1 MSIECSD
8 CGNKVHDT
16 NCRFYYKSKSYPSL
30 DVPYIKQDDTPY
42 TKQNQDVSVDEQEL
56 DESVLITAHRIVSQR
71 NVAYGEPTDTAE
83 RVASAFT
90 SLTKRYI
97 KPSDVALIQILF
109 KIVRS
114 EHGYKRD
121 NNVDLAGYTD
131 IRERCFLKQMNGE
144 K

>member
-1 MSIECSD
+1 MSEH
-8 CGNKVHDT
+8 K
-16 NCRFYYKSKSYPSL
+16 K
-30 DVPYIKQDDTPY
+30 
-42 TKQNQDVSVDEQEL
+42 
-56 DESVLITAHRIVSQR
+56 DESVLLSAHKIVNKR
-71 NVAYGEPTDTAE
+71 NEAYGEPTDTAE
-83 RVASAFT
+83 RVSSAFT

-131 IRERCFLKQMNGE
+131 IRERCFLKEMRE
-144 K
+144 DK

>member
-1 MSIECSD
+1 MGVQSMSE
-8 CGNKVHDT
+8 
-16 NCRFYYKSKSYPSL
+16 
-30 DVPYIKQDDTPY
+30 
-42 TKQNQDVSVDEQEL
+42 E
-56 DESVLITAHRIVSQR
+56 ESVLLTAHRIVSQR
-71 NVAYGEPTDTAE
+71 NEAYGEPTDTAE

-131 IRERCFLKQMNGE
+131 IRERCFLKQMKEDGST
-144 K
+144 